1 MGRGRRGVVAL
12 CVWPCVVWWP
22 SRDLIRVGLYEVR
35 SELWLAG
42 CGAKAV
48 EGGVIR
54 LWGV

>member
-1 MGRGRRGVVAL
+1 MGRGRRGVVVL
-12 CVWPCVVWWP
+12 CVWPCVVWWS